1 MKLCTDVKYIVR
13 LLIWCVAVYYK
24 RTVKLFTVACAK
36 QEVMFSQCFSFFCLS
51 VSTTA
56 LKLVDEFS

>member
-13 LLIWCVAVYYK
+13 LLIWCIAVYYK

-36 QEVMFSQCFSFFCLS
+36 
-51 VSTTA
+51 
-56 LKLVDEFS
+56 